1 MGSSLV
7 FIDIYTQKKKKKHRA
22 REQMS
27 SLAAIVKLDIYNK
40 FSDQL

>member
-7 FIDIYTQKKKKKHRA
+7 FIDIYTQKKKNHKA